1 VSDNLRT
8 IHKVAA
14 IVIEDNKL
22 FMVRKRQKDSWTSLG
37 GRPEEGETE
46 EGALSREVK
55 EEVNCAAEI
64 WKKIGDFEAPAA
76 HDEDATVKLS
86 CYLVK
91 LHGTVEVVD
100 HELAEAGFIGK
111 DYREKGMKL
120 ASITEEQLIPY
131 LKKEGLLDW

>member
-1 VSDNLRT
+1 VRT

-22 FMVRKRQKDSWTSLG
+22 FMVRKKQKKSWTCLG
-37 GRPEEGETE
+37 GRPEDGETE
-46 EGALSREVK
+46 EGALSREIQ

-64 WKKIGDFEAPAA
+64 WKKLCDFTAPAA

-91 LHGTVEVVD
+91 LHGTIEVVD
-100 HELAEAGFIGK
+100 HELAEGMFIPK
-111 DYREKGMKL
+111 DYKDKGIKL
-120 ASITEEQLIPY
+120 ASITEEQLIPF
-131 LKKEGLLDW
+131 LKREGLLDW